1 MKVRLMRQRL
11 DRLSGVR
18 SSLFKAACR
27 DQGIHIGHEIDRR
40 PIGRGDDALKLLDS
54 LVVSSL
60 NGQQPGESQT

>member
-1 MKVRLMRQRL
+1 MKVSLMRKRL
-11 DRLSGVR
+11 DRLSRMWSG
-18 SSLFKAACR
+18 LLKAAGR
-27 DQGIHIGHEIDRR
+27 HQGIHIGHEIDRR